1 MSEQKHIRDVNCAI
15 NFKAPFHY
23 YYFNIPSS
31 PPPKNIKNCTKA
43 KIGIEA

>member
-15 NFKAPFHY
+15 NFKHLFIY

-31 PPPKNIKNCTKA
+31 PPKLHQRK
-43 KIGIEA
+43 GIEA